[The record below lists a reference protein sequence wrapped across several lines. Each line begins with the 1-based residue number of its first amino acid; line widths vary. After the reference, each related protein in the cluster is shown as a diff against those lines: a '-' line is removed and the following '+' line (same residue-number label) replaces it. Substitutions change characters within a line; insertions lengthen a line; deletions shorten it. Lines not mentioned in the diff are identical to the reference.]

1 MVGYG
6 DGKKLAIISFK
17 KGIFVG
23 WDWFISISLFIAVA
37 GLTPGPNNI
46 IAMSIGFNH
55 GYRKVLP
62 HLFGVLIGFPVM
74 LLLIGL
80 ILRPLMEQY
89 TTAFLL
95 LKYASIA
102 YVFYLAWQIATTPTN
117 EEILSQKRIT
127 PITFW
132 QSVAY
137 QWINPKAWAG
147 ALTTINVYII
157 PKYYWMSLLIAVM
170 LSMLSIFVAILMWTL
185 IGKQIK
191 RFLMH
196 PQHVRIFNIS
206 MAVLLLIAVGMMV

>member
-1 MVGYG
+1 M
-6 DGKKLAIISFK
+6 
-17 KGIFVG
+17 G
-23 WDWFISISLFIAVA
+23 WDWFLSILLFISVA

-55 GYRKVLP
+55 GYRKVFP
-62 HLFGVLIGFPVM
+62 HLFGVLVGFPVM

-89 TTAFLL
+89 ITAFLL

-102 YVFYLAWQIATTPTN
+102 YVFYLAWRIATTPVDK
-117 EEILSQKRIT
+117 EIVSEKKIT

-132 QSVAY
+132 QSVAF

-147 ALTTINVYII
+147 ALITINVYII
-157 PKYYWMSLLIAVM
+157 PEHYRMSLLIAVI
-170 LSMLSIFVAILMWTL
+170 LSMLSIFIAILSWTL

-196 PQHVRIFNIS
+196 PKYVKIFNIS
-206 MAVLLLIAVGMMV
+206 MAVLLLVAVGMMIL